1 MAVSKKFR
9 WINEDGEILEVDIG
23 VKSENVSVGEQSLDD
38 VLNTKAD
45 KQTPD
50 GGFIAGEGA
59 SADSAG
65 VSIGKNSSVSEGSG
79 ISLGYNS
86 RVTDHGIAIG
96 SSTSATAEAIAI
108 GSGTTAV
115 EATAIG
121 NNANAKDGGLAIGD
135 GASATGYNSIQ
146 IGYGTNSD
154 DSTFKVKSYT
164 VLDEDGHIPP
174 ERIQKATTP
183 SNDDNSD
190 NVATTAFV
198 NNALEDVSNI
208 ANLAH
213 LHYGL
218 CSTAAATAAKVVNIS
233 NFKLVEGAE
242 AWVYF
247 STANTADNPTLNIN
261 DTGAKAIY
269 MSTAT
274 GIRRI
279 NKNLQG
285 GLYQMVYR
293 NGYYYAFSH
302 ILMPSH
308 RYVYEPDSTS
318 IYTYNYGYI
327 ITNTGFPTP
336 NSDTLL
342 LPGTYTRTSSSSTV
356 SISNVETYVKG
367 YNKIDKKQKIT
378 ASYNSILNIATPN
391 AWGYTIS
398 SITPNSVIFEDLY
411 FKLTSSNQYGILQAT
426 ANKTDRVIKFKNC
439 VFDIQCIRAFYIT
452 SGNIEFENCSFFVT
466 PLTTNDCTHIVE
478 AITTSSNYTAKVS
491 FNNCYFK
498 CTEDDTDKH
507 IYLASLSGYH
517 TRLDITDCELVGC
530 NPYKTEGS
538 TYTSSTLADCN
549 IKITNNSIESIM
561 IGPFDA
567 SSSGYQ
573 NGCFIFSNNIWTIP
587 NSEVNG
593 ANVGMFIVHGGTE
606 SVINNNTIM
615 VKSNAPVTFS
625 YWKNLSTGRM
635 LNTFTGNTSNDTLQL
650 YSSGTGNAF
659 LTFTSN
665 TVDGVPTIGT
675 FSDVTNANNTTT

>member
-9 WINEDGEILEVDIG
+9 WVNEDGEILEVDIG

-38 VLNTKAD
+38 VLGTKAD
-45 KQTPD
+45 KQTTM
-50 GGFIAGEGA
+50 GGFAGGSESSAKNGGAIGEGA
-59 SADSAG
+59 TTQYGGAVGLDVHSEDGFAGGDSASATSG
-65 VSIGKNSSVSEGSG
+65 GTIGS
-79 ISLGYNS
+79 
-86 RVTDHGIAIG
+86 G
-96 SSTSATAEAIAI
+96 SSTQGGGSAGYYS
-108 GSGTTAV
+108 GS
-115 EATAIG
+115 
-121 NNANAKDGGLAIGD
+121 KDGGAVGLETKTSDGFAGGKNAQCVDGDNNGIDAIQLG
-135 GASATGYNSIQ
+135 T
-146 IGYGTNSD
+146 GTNSVPK
-154 DSTFKVKSYT
+154 TVKAYDYT
-164 VLDEDGHIPP
+164 LMDADGNIPP
-174 ERIQKATTP
+174 ARVQ
-183 SNDDNSD
+183 
-190 NVATTAFV
+190 
-198 NNALEDVSNI
+198 NALEDVSNI

-213 LHYGL
+213 LHYGV
-218 CSTAAATAAKVVNIS
+218 CSTGASTAAKVVSIS
-233 NFKLVEGAE
+233 NFELVNGAE

-261 DTGAKAIY
+261 GTGAKAIY
-269 MSTAT
+269 IPTAF
-274 GIRRI
+274 GVKRI
-279 NKNLQG
+279 SKGLQT
-285 GLYQMVYR
+285 GLYQMVYS
-293 NGYYYAFSH
+293 GSQYYAFSH
-302 ILMPSH
+302 ILTPQH
-308 RYVYEPDSTS
+308 QYVYQPDTTS
-318 IYTYNYGYI
+318 IYTYIYGHAI
-327 ITNTGFPTP
+327 NNTGFPTP

-378 ASYNSILNIATPN
+378 SSYNSILNIATPN

-398 SITPNSVIFEDLY
+398 STTPNSVIFEDLY
-411 FKLTSSNQYGILQAT
+411 IKLTSSNQYGILQAT

-478 AITTSSNYTAKVS
+478 AINTSSNYTAKVS

-517 TRLDITDCELVGC
+517 TRLDITNCELIGC

-538 TYTSSTLADCN
+538 TYTSSTSADCN

-615 VKSNAPVTFS
+615 SDPLTLDAVAFS
-625 YWKNLSTGRM
+625 YKKNLSTGRM
-635 LNTFTGNTSNDTLQL
+635 LNTFTGNTINNYLNL
-650 YSSGTGNAF
+650 YSSGTGDAW
-659 LTFTSN
+659 LTFTGN
-665 TVDGVPTIGT
+665 TVSGVPTMGT
-675 FSDVTNANNTTT
+675 WTEVTQGNNTTA

>member
-9 WINEDGEILEVDIG
+9 WVNEDGEILEVDIG

-38 VLNTKAD
+38 VLGTKAD
-45 KQTPD
+45 KQTTM
-50 GGFIAGEGA
+50 GGFAGGSESSAKNGGAIGKGATTQYGGAVGLDVHSEDGFAGGDSA
-59 SADSAG
+59 SATSG
-65 VSIGKNSSVSEGSG
+65 GTIGS
-79 ISLGYNS
+79 
-86 RVTDHGIAIG
+86 G
-96 SSTSATAEAIAI
+96 SSTQGGGSAGYYS
-108 GSGTTAV
+108 GS
-115 EATAIG
+115 
-121 NNANAKDGGLAIGD
+121 KDGGAVGLETKTSDGFAGGKNAQCVDGDNNGIDAIQLG
-135 GASATGYNSIQ
+135 T
-146 IGYGTNSD
+146 GTNSVPK
-154 DSTFKVKSYT
+154 TVKAYDYT
-164 VLDEDGHIPP
+164 LMNADGSIPP
-174 ERIQKATTP
+174 ERVQ
-183 SNDDNSD
+183 
-190 NVATTAFV
+190 
-198 NNALEDVSNI
+198 NALEDVSNI

-213 LHYGL
+213 AHYGI
-218 CSTAAATAAKVVNIS
+218 CSTAAGTAAKVVTIS
-233 NFKLVEGAE
+233 NFKLVNGAE

-247 STANTADNPTLNIN
+247 SASNTAADPTLNIN
-261 DTGAKAIY
+261 GTGAKSIY
-269 MSTAT
+269 ASTSFGLRKIST
-274 GIRRI
+274 
-279 NKNLQG
+279 NLRS

-293 NGYYYAFSH
+293 DSCYYAFSH
-302 ILMPSH
+302 VLMPSH
-308 RYVYEPDSTS
+308 QYVYKPDSANA
-318 IYTYNYGYI
+318 YTYYYGWVT
-327 ITNTGFPTP
+327 TNTGFPTP
-336 NSDTLL
+336 RPDTLL
-342 LPGTYTRTSSSSTV
+342 LPGTYTRTSPTSAI
-356 SISNVETYVKG
+356 SISDVVTHVKG
-367 YNKIDKKQKIT
+367 VNKIDKKKQ
-378 ASYNSILNIATPN
+378 ASSVYDSVLDMTPSSV
-391 AWGYTIS
+391 WTYTIS
-398 SITPNSVIFEDLY
+398 STTPNSVIFEDLY
-411 FKLTSSNQYGILQAT
+411 IKLTSSTQYGILQTT
-426 ANKTDRVIKFKNC
+426 AANNDRVIKFKNC

-452 SGNIEFENCSFFVT
+452 SGSIEFENCSFFVT

-478 AITTSSNYTAKVS
+478 AINTSSNYTAKVS

-517 TRLDITDCELVGC
+517 TRLDITNCELIGC

-538 TYTSSTLADCN
+538 TYTSSTSADCN